1 MQHRR
6 VLIIAMAILFGVT
19 AIATG
24 PHHASVNILVAN
36 GDDPAPHRLDARIEL
51 DGIAFSL
58 LVRWSGH
65 KSLR

>member
-6 VLIIAMAILFGVT
+6 ILIVAMAVLFGVA

-24 PHHASVNILVAN
+24 PHHASVNILVAD

-51 DGIAFSL
+51 VGIAFSL